1 MVEEEES
8 KRLSLKTL
16 SDGGSFDD
24 DDDQDIE
31 KVTEL
36 HKIQSELQEVVDKI
50 DLSIKEGQDDDGVIK
65 EESETTTE
73 LPETERSRVVH
84 SGGGGP
90 SEHVVRVKK
99 PDYHQD
105 DDTSA
110 APSDMLG
117 QLSLGK

>member
-1 MVEEEES
+1 MEDEGS

-24 DDDQDIE
+24 DDEDIE

-50 DLSIKEGQDDDGVIK
+50 DLSIKEGHDGVIK
-65 EESETTTE
+65 EESETTIDCE
-73 LPETERSRVVH
+73 LPETERSSRP
-84 SGGGGP
+84 S
-90 SEHVVRVKK
+90 SEHVVRGKK
-99 PDYHQD
+99 S
-105 DDTSA
+105 DDTDTGA
-110 APSDMLG
+110 PPSDMLG